1 MQKWM
6 IFIIVLL
13 IIVLGVIVVMNVD
26 IETEYIPEP
35 EIEEVE
41 MRKTMVSLYF
51 KNKVSGELEKETR
64 LIDSKEL
71 LREPYEVLIE
81 MLLEG
86 PENEN
91 YERIIPEEISIIG
104 KMYKNGCVTIN
115 FSKEFYDNMSDLE
128 RNKAIESIFKTLF
141 ELTEVTSIKIIIDN
155 QEIEGISNVITKQ
168 TYQY

>member
-1 MQKWM
+1 MQKWI
-6 IFIIVLL
+6 IFIVVFV
-13 IIVLGVIVVMNVD
+13 IIILGAIVVLNVD
-26 IETEYIPEP
+26 IETEYIPEA

-41 MRKTMVSLYF
+41 MRKTIVGLYF
-51 KNKVSGELEKETR
+51 KNKVTGELEKETR

-71 LREPYEVLIE
+71 LKEPYETLIE

-115 FSKEFYDNMSDLE
+115 FSKEFYDNMNDIE

-141 ELTEVTSIKIIIDN
+141 ELTEVSSIKIIVDN
-155 QEIEGISNVITKQ
+155 QEIDGVSEIITKQ
-168 TYQY
+168 TYQ